1 MKRFAVVAVAA
12 LMAGAAAYAAEQ
24 VKPDKDGWYTL
35 YNGKDLDGWKVG
47 DNAGSFKVEDGLIVA
62 NGNVA
67 HLFYDGPV
75 MDHHFKNFE
84 FECDVMT
91 APKANSGLY
100 FHTKYQEKG
109 WPGTGYEAQVNNTHS
124 DPKKTGG
131 LYGIKDVFE
140 APAKD
145 GEWFRYT
152 IIVKGKQIVLKI
164 NGKTTA
170 DWTEPDDWPQ
180 DKGRKLSSGTFAI
193 QGHDPGSKVCF
204 KNIRV
209 KPLKD

>member
-1 MKRFAVVAVAA
+1 MKRLAAVMAIAA
-12 LMAGAAAYAAEQ
+12 IAGCAAYAATA
-24 VKPDKDGWYTL
+24 VRPDSRGWYTL
-35 YNGKDLDGWKVG
+35 FNGKDLTGWKVG
-47 DNAGSFKVEDGLIVA
+47 DNAGTFKVDSGLLVA

-75 MDHHFKNFE
+75 CEHNFKNFE

-91 APKANSGLY
+91 FPKANSGIY
-100 FHTKYQEKG
+100 FHTQYQEKG
-109 WPGTGYEAQVNNTHS
+109 WPNIGYEAQVNTTHS

-131 LYGIKDVFE
+131 LYGIQDVFE

-145 GEWFRYT
+145 NEWFHYY
-152 IIVKGKQIVLKI
+152 IAVKGKQIVIKI

-170 DWTEPDDWPQ
+170 EWTEPDDWPQ

-193 QGHDPGSKVCF
+193 QGHDPESKVCF

-209 KPLKD
+209 KPMKD